1 MLHVCTFDPTRINQ
15 STACTANP
23 SSLLTPYPHFI
34 TWHWHLPG
42 IQQVSALAICNE
54 AGQLVDNLS
63 ATDLR
68 GLGRDDIPNILEPIG
83 KFFLTHG
90 IMRKKTISTTLPTT
104 LGKVLTLLVK
114 NNVHRVWIVDADQH
128 PIGVVS
134 RTDICEAFIK
144 L

>member
-1 MLHVCTFDPTRINQ
+1 
-15 STACTANP
+15 
-23 SSLLTPYPHFI
+23 
-34 TWHWHLPG
+34 
-42 IQQVSALAICNE
+42 VSALAICNE

-90 IMRKKTISTTLPTT
+90 IMRKKTISTTLPNAT

-114 NNVHRVWIVDADQH
+114 NNVHRVWIVDDDKH

-134 RTDICEAFIK
+134 RTDICGAF
-144 L
+144 LNL